1 MLHLT
6 PMVTTNKLS
15 IEHTYTKGNDKG
27 IKGCMEETLM
37 GGRLL
42 ALSGQCIPLGHSTAL
57 IHFSQELQT
66 HANVGLSYSAI
77 SCYAVLLAWKFSKV
91 AYEAWLHGATTSHKA
106 FRYLLFLICWLSLVP
121 SLRNWELVK
130 PQGVSG
136 EEVSFKVWFPLS
148 HPA

>member
-1 MLHLT
+1 MLHVT

-15 IEHTYTKGNDKG
+15 IERTYTKGNDKG
-27 IKGCMEETLM
+27 IKGCMEETVKGLGM

-57 IHFSQELQT
+57 IHFSQESQT

-91 AYEAWLHGATTSHKA
+91 AYEAWLHGETTSHKA
-106 FRYLLFLICWLSLVP
+106 FRYLLFLICWLSLGTF
-121 SLRNWELVK
+121 LKELGASEASGSF
-130 PQGVSG
+130 QGRR
-136 EEVSFKVWFPLS
+136 
-148 HPA
+148 